1 MPKLY
6 NLSGAASVWPHYSTD
21 NSAAVAFARFSLDA
35 DTQVQDLRT
44 YWQPQAHF
52 WLAVEQLLQFP
63 QTGVCATVTSDT
75 TTTTTTTSSEEEEEE
90 FETNILKL
98 DSFEVNIYSIFSQ

>member
-1 MPKLY
+1 M
-6 NLSGAASVWPHYSTD
+6 SGAASVWPHYSTD

-75 TTTTTTTSSEEEEEE
+75 TTTTKPDDDED
-90 FETNILKL
+90 FETDILKL
-98 DSFEVNIYSIFSQ
+98 DSFQVKTPNITEQFFH

>member
-1 MPKLY
+1 M
-6 NLSGAASVWPHYSTD
+6 
-21 NSAAVAFARFSLDA
+21 
-35 DTQVQDLRT
+35 QDLRT

-75 TTTTTTTSSEEEEEE
+75 TTTTTTTSEEEEKLQ
-90 FETNILKL
+90 TDILKL
-98 DSFEVNIYSIFSQ
+98 DSFEVNPETIARANDITSVIKLHRLIFAG

>member
-1 MPKLY
+1 M
-6 NLSGAASVWPHYSTD
+6 
-21 NSAAVAFARFSLDA
+21 
-35 DTQVQDLRT
+35 QDLRT

-75 TTTTTTTSSEEEEEE
+75 TTTTTTSEEEEKLQ
-90 FETNILKL
+90 TDILKL
-98 DSFEVNIYSIFSQ
+98 DSFEVKPKNIILASNYGSSVLIFAG